1 MNDNDTPEREEDEA
15 APQLEPAEAPDA
27 GAAEAAEP
35 ADRIAALEAEIA
47 ELKDRLLRA
56 LAETENVRRRAAKER
71 EDTAKYATAAFAREV
86 VKVADNLHRAL
97 ESASE
102 GDKRGGASDALIEG
116 VRLTER
122 ELLAVLER
130 HGIRRIDPKGEK
142 FSHELHEAM
151 FEIPTADHEP
161 GTIVQVMEPGYVIH
175 DRLLRPARVGV
186 AKAPGGGTPEAHLD
200 TTV

>member
-1 MNDNDTPEREEDEA
+1 MNDNDTPERDEDA
-15 APQLEPAEAPDA
+15 APQLEPIEAPDT
-27 GAAEAAEP
+27 GAAEAAGP
-35 ADRIAALEAEIA
+35 ADRVAALEAEVA
-47 ELKDRLLRA
+47 DLKDRLLRA

-71 EDTAKYATAAFAREV
+71 EDTAKYATAAFARDV

-102 GDKRGGASDALIEG
+102 AEKRGGASDALIEG

-122 ELLAVLER
+122 ELLAALER
-130 HGIRRIDPKGEK
+130 HGIKRIDPKGEK

-161 GTIVQVMEPGYVIH
+161 GTILQVMEPGYVIH

-186 AKAPGGGTPEAHLD
+186 AKAPSGGAREAHLD